1 MSSVATIS
9 AVAAIGGSM
18 ISANASA
25 KAASGAR
32 NAAQNAN
39 QMQWDMYQQNRSDQA
54 PWRNTGSAA
63 LGALSTGMGIN
74 GINNF
79 DWQNYVNDY
88 MRFDPNTGQQNGNI
102 TAQDAYT
109 DFMNRF
115 GSTDAGSKYFN
126 QNAPGFGDLS
136 RNFSMA
142 DYQADPGYQFR
153 LEQGA
158 KALERAGA
166 ARGGQLSGAQLKGL
180 TDYNSGMASQ
190 EYGNAYN
197 RFMQNRTTKFGQL
210 SNLAGLGQSSVG
222 QTGQL
227 GANMATNMGNN
238 MMGAANMN
246 AAAGAAGAN
255 AWSGALN
262 SLGNTWSNYVQ
273 QQQQQANKI
282 G

>member
-18 ISANASA
+18 IQANAAS
-25 KAASGAR
+25 KAASGAQ
-32 NAAQNAN
+32 NAARDANAL
-39 QMQWDMYQQNRSDQA
+39 QWNMFQQNRSDQA
-54 PWRNTGSAA
+54 PWRTTGGAA
-63 LGALSTGMGIN
+63 LGQLSNLMGFN
-74 GINNF
+74 SQATFNEKAYL
-79 DWQNYVNDY
+79 DAH
-88 MRFDPNTGQQNGNI
+88 P
-102 TAQDAYT
+102 DAYQRMFDT
-109 DFMNRF
+109 GVSAYEDAMKQYGGANSPDLQPFFSQGPEF
-115 GSTDAGSKYFN
+115 GSM
-126 QNAPGFGDLS
+126 S
-136 RNFSMA
+136 RDFSMA

-166 ARGGQLSGAQLKGL
+166 AKGMALSGAQMKGL

-197 RFMQNRTTKFGQL
+197 RFMQNRTTRFGEL

-227 GANMATNMGNN
+227 GANTATQMSGNLT
-238 MMGAANMN
+238 GAANMSG
-246 AAAGAAGAN
+246 AAGLAGAN
-255 AWSGALN
+255 AWTGALN
-262 SLGNTWSNYVQ
+262 SLGNTWQSYVQ
-273 QQQQQANKI
+273 NQQQQANRI